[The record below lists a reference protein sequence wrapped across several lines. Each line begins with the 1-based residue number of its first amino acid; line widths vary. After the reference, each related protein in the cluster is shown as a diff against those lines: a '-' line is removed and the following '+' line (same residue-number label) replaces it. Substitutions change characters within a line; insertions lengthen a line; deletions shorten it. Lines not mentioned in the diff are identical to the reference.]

1 MLPTRGFLAA
11 QASGVLRPAKAT
23 ARRHAQP
30 RGNLKRGAPAVS
42 EQARRGRIMSA
53 RVAAKNTCLSC
64 GVVYTPTR
72 PWQSCC
78 TKTCAGR
85 LRQERR
91 RQAQKRRDT
100 TSPVSQQA
108 KWRDTAPSKPPA
120 APRPIVADNPPP
132 VRYGWDPSDLP
143 LTPSPLDGK
152 LVLSG
157 DDYPI
162 EMDADG
168 YPIMPMCLDRRRK
181 TT

>member
-1 MLPTRGFLAA
+1 
-11 QASGVLRPAKAT
+11 
-23 ARRHAQP
+23 
-30 RGNLKRGAPAVS
+30 VS
-42 EQARRGRIMSA
+42 EQARRGRTMSA
-53 RVAAKNTCLSC
+53 HVAATCQSC

-100 TSPVSQQA
+100 TSLVSQQA

-143 LTPSPLDGK
+143 LTASPLDGK

-162 EMDADG
+162 EG
-168 YPIMPMCLDRRRK
+168 YPIMPACLDRRK
-181 TT
+181 AP